1 MIRSLLA
8 ISMGASVGAVLRWAL
23 GNAFNA
29 IFPLV
34 PPGTWLANL
43 LGGYLMG
50 IALAFF
56 GQHTGLSVEWRLMI
70 VTSFLGGLTT
80 FSTFSAE
87 VTALIQQDRWLW
99 ACAAISAHVLGSLAM
114 TLLGLATVATVKPL
128 I

>member
-29 IFPLV
+29 LFPLV

-56 GQHTGLSVEWRLMI
+56 GQHTGLSAEWRLII
-70 VTSFLGGLTT
+70 VTGFLGGLTT
-80 FSTFSAE
+80 SQRSQQKSPHRSSKTAGCGPAPLFLRTFWA
-87 VTALIQQDRWLW
+87 RW
-99 ACAAISAHVLGSLAM
+99 
-114 TLLGLATVATVKPL
+114 P
-128 I
+128 